1 MSDWVDPDEAPL
13 LTRAFFDGAEIR
25 EGDKIV
31 RPATATMTRMG
42 RPPLGK
48 AAKKQVTLRL
58 DSAVID
64 AFKAGG
70 AGWQSRIND
79 VLLKAVG
86 G

>member
-1 MSDWVDPDEAPL
+1 MSDWIDPDDAPL
-13 LTRAFFDGAEIR
+13 LTKDFFDGAEIR
-25 EGDKIV
+25 DGETVV
-31 RPATATMTRMG
+31 RAATATLTKMG

-58 DSAVID
+58 DGAVID